1 MRLTVYSDYALRLM
15 MYLGLRTGGSLS
27 TIDDVA
33 AAYGISKAHLMK
45 ITNELG
51 RKGLIETI
59 RGRQGGMRLAR
70 DASAIRVGDIVRACE
85 PDFALV
91 PCMEAQ
97 GGNACVVLP
106 ACVLKRALATAA
118 AAFLEVL
125 DGYTLQDLVGP
136 TVALRQLLG
145 LEDTNPVP
153 NAVTS

>member
-15 MYLGLRTGGSLS
+15 MYLGLRPGGNPS
-27 TIDDVA
+27 TIDEVA

-59 RGRQGGMRLAR
+59 RGRQGGMRLAH

-91 PCMEAQ
+91 PCMEAE

-106 ACVLKRALATAA
+106 ACVLKRALATAT

-145 LEDTNPVP
+145 LEKSERV
-153 NAVTS
+153 ALR

>member
-15 MYLGLRTGGSLS
+15 MYLGLRTGEDLS
-27 TIDDVA
+27 TIDEVA

-91 PCMEAQ
+91 PCMEAE

-106 ACVLKRALATAA
+106 ACVLKRALAAA
-118 AAFLEVL
+118 AVAFLEVL
-125 DGYTLQDLVGP
+125 DGYTLRDLVGP

-145 LEDTNPVP
+145 LADPDPVP

>member
-15 MYLGLRTGGSLS
+15 MYLGLRRDGLS

-45 ITNELG
+45 ITHDLG
-51 RKGLIETI
+51 RKGLIETV
-59 RGRQGGMRLAR
+59 RGRQGGMRLAER
-70 DASAIRVGDIVRACE
+70 ASSIRVGDIVRACE

-91 PCMEAQ
+91 PCMEAE
-97 GGNACVVLP
+97 GGSGCAVLP

-118 AAFLEVL
+118 AAFLDVL
-125 DGYTLQDLVGP
+125 DGYTLEDLVGP

-145 LEDTNPVP
+145 IETSEPLQNPAP
-153 NAVTS
+153 NY